1 MNKWGSHRVSGGNL
15 NSSIHHSLTAHFFVF
30 LLLRRASLADIDS
43 SAAGV
48 YDWWLEKLN
57 AIDLNFLLWC
67 LCVQRFLPASSTDLL
82 ESLLQSE
89 EDEEINEPSGGM
101 GSSGCSGR
109 RCSAN
114 EHCCPGTVC
123 VDLDGRKSFHCCV
136 RVTAIHQVAL
146 RSMAQKIKTR
156 PKLITCINL
165 WRRWI
170 YFPPFFF

>member
-1 MNKWGSHRVSGGNL
+1 
-15 NSSIHHSLTAHFFVF
+15 
-30 LLLRRASLADIDS
+30 
-43 SAAGV
+43 
-48 YDWWLEKLN
+48 
-57 AIDLNFLLWC
+57 
-67 LCVQRFLPASSTDLL
+67 VQRFLPASSTDLL

-146 RSMAQKIKTR
+146 RSMAQKKKTR
-156 PKLITCINL
+156 PKFITCINESMAQVDL
-165 WRRWI
+165 LPAIFLFNDSFMAMTFDLLLHIR
-170 YFPPFFF
+170 FFVQVR